1 MGARPEAPRRC
12 WAPWLLGFTSL
23 LLSAFSTVVRSPGA
37 HGSDVEDSG
46 SRISLKGTQGGSV
59 VFHVIRRPDD
69 PPEAELE
76 KVSWAVKNKTNYMVL
91 LRVSPGVDGPEWVNS
106 RDKLERRV
114 HVLNT
119 TTLRMD
125 KLTLE
130 DSGWYQTRSSFTS
143 GIESSQYFHLSVYE
157 PVSCP
162 QIHAETLTLTRDWCN
177 VTLECHPTGTTGAV
191 NVSWESKGLPGEL
204 EQTGAPGP
212 TTIPW
217 TLALHLPLSRPSS
230 SVTCVVSNP
239 VGQESATRDLGEV
252 CGHVSEGEAG
262 PQGQAG
268 AAHMGSILGALGVV
282 LLVLGAGL
290 YLWCS
295 RAKRKSLEPERGSA
309 GSQEAH
315 RDLDGG
321 MHYAELTR
329 PVSRDSRVKGLE
341 EPHLGQETPL
351 TPVYTEVRSPGQ
363 VVSKI

>member
-157 PVSCP
+157 PVSHP
-162 QIHAETLTLTRDWCN
+162 QILAEILSLTPDWCN

-191 NVSWESKGLPGEL
+191 TVSWESKGLPREL

-212 TTIPW
+212 APTPW
-217 TLALHLPLSRPSS
+217 TLALHLPLSRPSPS
-230 SVTCVVSNP
+230 ITCVVSNP
-239 VGQESATRDLGEV
+239 VDQKTATWDLGEV

-268 AAHMGSILGALGVV
+268 ACLLRLLLGSLGVV
-282 LLVLGAGL
+282 LLVLGAWL
-290 YLWCS
+290 YLWCPRGERKRVEPGRGAGWQKHRTFDGGVPDAGQVS
-295 RAKRKSLEPERGSA
+295 RAG
-309 GSQEAH
+309 
-315 RDLDGG
+315 RD
-321 MHYAELTR
+321 
-329 PVSRDSRVKGLE
+329 KGLE